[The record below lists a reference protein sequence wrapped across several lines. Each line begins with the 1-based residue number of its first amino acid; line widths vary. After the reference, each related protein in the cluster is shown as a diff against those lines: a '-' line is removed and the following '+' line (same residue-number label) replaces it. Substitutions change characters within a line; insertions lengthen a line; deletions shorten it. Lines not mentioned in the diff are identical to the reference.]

1 MEIMIDKYVDPIV
14 RENCIYKM
22 VWTILKEE
30 NMPENTEISIVF
42 VNNEKIRELNHQY
55 RGFNRPTNVLSFSMV
70 EGMPMPFNNIL
81 GDVAIS
87 VEYAKKEAED
97 LGMNIEDRIIQLLI
111 HGTLHLVGYD
121 HIRDDDYEK
130 MQEREE
136 FFFKIWKKEKD
147 QCI

>member
-30 NMPENTEISIVF
+30 NMPEDTEISIVF

-55 RGFNRPTNVLSFSMV
+55 RGLNRPTNVLSFSMV

>member
-30 NMPENTEISIVF
+30 NMPEDTEISIVF

-55 RGFNRPTNVLSFSMV
+55 RGLNRPTNVLSFSMV

-97 LGMNIEDRIIQLLI
+97 LGINIEDRIIQLLI

>member
-30 NMPENTEISIVF
+30 SMPEDTEISIVF

-55 RGFNRPTNVLSFSMV
+55 RGLNRPTNVLSFSMV

-97 LGMNIEDRIIQLLI
+97 LGINIEDRIIQLLI